1 MGSIGNRN
9 KTDKED
15 IKWSE
20 ELIQQQ
26 LRYSFLSPSSVKY
39 FTENLN
45 VYDWESDVLKITKS
59 GYAYEFEIK
68 ISRGDFKNDFKHK
81 KKKHLLLESK
91 DNSAKMP
98 NYFYY
103 VVPEGLITEDEV
115 PEYAGLI
122 YVHATVISDSRVYYQ
137 FQEIKSAPK
146 LHTNKIDEDS
156 LKLIDKFYYN
166 YIHWKHK
173 HEKDLTEYKEQL
185 EKYRSYEG
193 KTYKYTLPQAMDEIS
208 RLEKEIE
215 MWSEIAENW
224 KKLAQEEISIKRRL
238 NRKLIELGVT
248 PEEIDEITNS
258 IKIVQD

>member
-9 KTDKED
+9 KTNKEE

-26 LRYSFLSPSSVKY
+26 LRYNFLSPSSVKY

-81 KKKHLLLESK
+81 KKKHLLLENK
-91 DNSAKMP
+91 ENSSKMP

-103 VVPEGLITEDEV
+103 VVPEGLVTEDEV

-122 YVHATVISDSRVYYQ
+122 YVHATIIGNSRVYYQ
-137 FQEIKSAPK
+137 FQEIKTAPK
-146 LHTNKIDEDS
+146 LHSNKIDENN

-166 YIHWKHK
+166 YIP
-173 HEKDLTEYKEQL
+173 
-185 EKYRSYEG
+185 
-193 KTYKYTLPQAMDEIS
+193 TLVKP
-208 RLEKEIE
+208 
-215 MWSEIAENW
+215 
-224 KKLAQEEISIKRRL
+224 
-238 NRKLIELGVT
+238 
-248 PEEIDEITNS
+248 
-258 IKIVQD
+258 